1 MYLHRATRRR
11 AAHRRAAHRRATRRR
26 AAALPSR
33 AARMDETTKKTHL
46 KKAYS
51 ELRKKHTEF
60 STLYKTTKDPKLKTT
75 LATTRAQIEIYAAAH
90 NRNRA
95 LYDKGVANWEDA
107 IKNQFELIEEK
118 QVVMIHATDGKKVEM
133 SKPDSER
140 PPDSRTYKNDQVLND
155 EEAVYS
161 IGEYIKKKRNL
172 YNIDLPAFVGKTW
185 WK

>member
-1 MYLHRATRRR
+1 MAIVGK
-11 AAHRRAAHRRATRRR
+11 AF
-26 AAALPSR
+26 
-33 AARMDETTKKTHL
+33 KKKL
-46 KKAYS
+46 KKGVKRVA
-51 ELRKKHTEF
+51 RTQGRV
-60 STLYKTTKDPKLKTT
+60 
-75 LATTRAQIEIYAAAH
+75 ATTVGKISRSYGKVADE
-90 NRNRA
+90 
-95 LYDKGVANWEDA
+95 GVANWEDA